1 MVPTHPVDL
10 QSQPH
15 HRHRIMPAPIHY
27 LNALE
32 SYMDETGTVC
42 YWYAKVCADLCKIP
56 EAFSTEYGHM
66 EGERIDLGEF
76 NVWALNLL

>member
-1 MVPTHPVDL
+1 
-10 QSQPH
+10 
-15 HRHRIMPAPIHY
+15 MPSPIHY

-32 SYMDETGTVC
+32 SYMDPENGTVC

-66 EGERIDLGEF
+66 EGERLDCGEF

>member
-1 MVPTHPVDL
+1 ML
-10 QSQPH
+10 QFQSQPH
-15 HRHRIMPAPIHY
+15 HRHRIMPSPIHY

-32 SYMDETGTVC
+32 SYMDPENGTVC

-66 EGERIDLGEF
+66 EGERLDCGEF